1 MTVRCLKSAAKLMCF
16 AATMIVVSL
25 SSAQA
30 CSRGGLPAAALQV
43 VPTEN
48 ADQALFNRAVLSE
61 VNYVRCKAGLAP
73 LKTANG
79 LVTVAGNHANWM
91 AAKQSLTH
99 RSTVRGQA
107 SVRERVLASGLSV
120 RRGAENIGNLPR
132 YQFAASRRI
141 RIKNKSRCEFTTV
154 AGKRI
159 TPHSYASLASEI
171 VGLWM
176 GSAGHRRNVLDRN
189 VRTVGAA
196 VGYDARGTRCGQ
208 FYMAQDFAG

>member
-16 AATMIVVSL
+16 AVTLLIATPSI
-25 SSAQA
+25 AQS
-30 CSRGGLPAAALQV
+30 CVRGGLPAAAAQL

-73 LKTANG
+73 LKTASG
-79 LVTVAGNHANWM
+79 LVKVAGNHANWM
-91 AAKQSLTH
+91 ASRGSLTH

-107 SVRERVLASGLSV
+107 SVQERVLASGLNV

-132 YQFAASRRI
+132 YQFAGARRI
-141 RIKNKSRCEFTTV
+141 RIKSKSRCEFTTV

-159 TPHSYASLASEI
+159 TPHSYASLASQI
-171 VGLWM
+171 VSLWM